1 MTHGGRADE
10 GASDLVGG
18 AVITVTMLGS
28 GSRGNA
34 ILIDGSE
41 GTVLVDAGF
50 GVRTLAKR
58 FETAQRAPDDVGAV
72 LLTHEHVDHACG
84 AAAAC
89 DRWSWPIH
97 ATSATLAALSV
108 QASGSPMLTVP
119 LAERGATTVCGFSV
133 EHAPVPHDAADCRAL
148 VLTDVRSGAR
158 AGIVLDAGHVPDGL
172 SDFLDRLDLLVLE
185 SNHDS
190 ALLTNGP
197 YPWPLKQRIS
207 GGQGHLSNA
216 EAAHLAA
223 ACAHRGL
230 RGVVLAHLS
239 ETNNTPDLALGASR
253 DALRK
258 AGWKRDSVSAAPQ
271 RLPLSPVRTDGGVG
285 RPAATQLALGL

>member
-1 MTHGGRADE
+1 M
-10 GASDLVGG
+10 
-18 AVITVTMLGS
+18 ITVTMLGS

-34 ILIDGSE
+34 ILVDGSE
-41 GTVLVDAGF
+41 GSLLVDAGF

-58 FETAQRAPDDVGAV
+58 FEAAQRVPDDVGAL

-84 AAAAC
+84 AAAAS
-89 DRWSWPIH
+89 DRWSWTVH
-97 ATSATLAALSV
+97 ASAPTLAALAV
-108 QASGSPMLTVP
+108 QASGAPALTAP
-119 LAERGATTVCGFSV
+119 FAPSGTAQVCGFGV
-133 EHAPVPHDAADCRAL
+133 EHMPVPHDAVDCRAL
-148 VLTDVRSGAR
+148 VLTDTQSGAR
-158 AGIVLDAGHVPDGL
+158 IGIVLDAGHVPEAL
-172 SDFLDRLDLLVLE
+172 PAFLDRLDVLVLE

-216 EAAHLAA
+216 DAAQVAA

-230 RGVVLAHLS
+230 RSVVLAHLS
-239 ETNNTPDLALGASR
+239 ETNNTPELALSATR
-253 DALRK
+253 EALRK
-258 AGWKRDSVSAAPQ
+258 ASWKRDSVTAAPQ
-271 RLPLSPVRTDGGVG
+271 RLPLSPIRTDGGVG

>member
-1 MTHGGRADE
+1 M
-10 GASDLVGG
+10 
-18 AVITVTMLGS
+18 ITVTMLGS

-34 ILIDGSE
+34 ILVDGSE
-41 GTVLVDAGF
+41 GSLLVDAGF

-58 FETAQRAPDDVGAV
+58 FEAAQRVPDDVGAL

-84 AAAAC
+84 AAAAG
-89 DRWSWPIH
+89 DRWSWTVH
-97 ATSATLAALSV
+97 ASAPTLAALAV
-108 QASGSPMLTVP
+108 QASGAPALTAP
-119 LAERGATTVCGFSV
+119 FAPSGTAQVCGFGV
-133 EHAPVPHDAADCRAL
+133 EHMPVPHDAVDCRAL
-148 VLTDVRSGAR
+148 VLTDTQSGAR
-158 AGIVLDAGHVPDGL
+158 IGIVLDAGHVPEAL
-172 SDFLDRLDLLVLE
+172 PAFLDRLDVLVLE

-216 EAAHLAA
+216 DAAQVAA

-230 RGVVLAHLS
+230 RSVVLAHLS
-239 ETNNTPDLALGASR
+239 ETNNTPELALSATR
-253 DALRK
+253 EALRK
-258 AGWKRDSVSAAPQ
+258 ANWKRDSVTAAPQ
-271 RLPLSPVRTDGGVG
+271 RLPLSPIRTDGGVG

>member
-1 MTHGGRADE
+1 VVR
-10 GASDLVGG
+10 

-34 ILIDGSE
+34 ILIDGSD
-41 GTVLVDAGF
+41 GSVLVDAGF

-58 FETAQRAPDDVGAV
+58 FEAVQRSPDDVGAV

-89 DRWSWPIH
+89 DRWSWPVH
-97 ATSATLAALSV
+97 ATAPTLAALSV

-119 LAERGATTVCGFSV
+119 LADSASMTVCGFTV
-133 EHAPVPHDAADCRAL
+133 EHMPVPHDAVDCRAL
-148 VLTDVRSGAR
+148 VLTDERSGAR
-158 AGIVLDAGHVPDGL
+158 VGIVLDAGHVPDGL
-172 SDFLDRLDLLVLE
+172 PDFLARLDLLVLE

-190 ALLTNGP
+190 ALLQNGP

-216 EAAHLAA
+216 EAAQLAA

-239 ETNNTPDLALGASR
+239 ETNNTAALAMGSAR
-253 DALRK
+253 EALRK

-271 RLPLSPVRTDGGVG
+271 RTPLSPVRTDGGVG

>member
-1 MTHGGRADE
+1 M
-10 GASDLVGG
+10 
-18 AVITVTMLGS
+18 ITVTMLGS

-34 ILIDGSE
+34 ILVDGSE
-41 GTVLVDAGF
+41 GSLLVDAGF

-58 FETAQRAPDDVGAV
+58 FEAAQRVPDDVGAL

-84 AAAAC
+84 AAAAG
-89 DRWSWPIH
+89 DRWSWTVH
-97 ATSATLAALSV
+97 ASAPTLAALAV
-108 QASGSPMLTVP
+108 QASGAPALTAP
-119 LAERGATTVCGFSV
+119 FAPSGTAQVCGFGV
-133 EHAPVPHDAADCRAL
+133 EHMPVPHDAVDCRAL
-148 VLTDVRSGAR
+148 VLTDTQSGAR
-158 AGIVLDAGHVPDGL
+158 IGIVLDAGHVPEEL
-172 SDFLDRLDLLVLE
+172 PAFLDRLDVLVLE

-216 EAAHLAA
+216 DAAQLAA

-230 RGVVLAHLS
+230 RSVVLAHLS
-239 ETNNTPDLALGASR
+239 ETNNTPELALSATR
-253 DALRK
+253 EALRK
-258 AGWKRDSVSAAPQ
+258 ASWKRDSVTAAPQ
-271 RLPLSPVRTDGGVG
+271 RLPLSPIRTDGGVG